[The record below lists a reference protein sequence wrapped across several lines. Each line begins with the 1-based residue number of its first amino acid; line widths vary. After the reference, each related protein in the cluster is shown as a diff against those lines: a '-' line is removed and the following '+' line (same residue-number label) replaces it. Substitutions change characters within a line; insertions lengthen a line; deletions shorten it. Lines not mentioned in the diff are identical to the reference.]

1 MPGGAMEARFEGTPG
16 PTARSAG
23 FGTGRVP
30 LRRYDPAAIDAAP
43 GPIMPFSPRLA
54 LPMAA
59 GLIVALACRFA
70 PAADDD
76 GGVAPA
82 PAPWSAGDD
91 ALPIPLPPVDD
102 AFLPASV
109 IEPIESLD
117 PGGAEGN
124 DGWPPPSRDD
134 GPSRRA
140 PRRPPPVS
148 LGASWLAPAA
158 VSGQPAR
165 LAIDAEFARV
175 GVPLVMPVEGKPTW
189 IGIGRFGRV
198 GLATGAILPD
208 SGMPVPAQLW
218 LVETG
223 VTHVRPR
230 DDGSTIGGTV
240 LVGSA
245 SDRPFAAFRD
255 LTAMAILF
263 ASRPAANGRDD
274 WNASLF
280 YSPTS
285 QLPFPLP
292 GLAYV
297 WRPYAGVEAKLGLPA
312 GLEWAP
318 DDDWSLSL
326 GYTPLVNATAV
337 LRRRLPAGF
346 SAVALYRTDTEIFFL
361 ADRTDNQERFYLFNQ
376 RVAVGLERIL
386 AGGFA
391 LEATADY
398 VFDRSLFQG
407 TSFFSGRTDVLAIA
421 PGAGLTLQLLWRR

>member
-1 MPGGAMEARFEGTPG
+1 MPISP
-16 PTARSAG
+16 S
-23 FGTGRVP
+23 
-30 LRRYDPAAIDAAP
+30 LAI
-43 GPIMPFSPRLA
+43 S
-54 LPMAA
+54 MAA
-59 GLIVALACRFA
+59 GLIVALASCI
-70 PAADDD
+70 AAVARAD
-76 GGVAPA
+76 GVAPA
-82 PAPWSAGDD
+82 PAPWSAGDE
-91 ALPIPLPPVDD
+91 ASPIPLPPLDD

-124 DGWPPPSRDD
+124 DGWPPPSRDG
-134 GPSRRA
+134 GPSRRRA
-140 PRRPPPVS
+140 PARPAPVS

-175 GVPLVMPVEGKPTW
+175 GVPLAMPVEGRPTW

-198 GLATGAILPD
+198 GLATDAILPD
-208 SGMPVPAQLW
+208 SAAAVPAQLW

-230 DDGSTIGGTV
+230 DDGSTIGGTI

-255 LTAMAILF
+255 MTAMAILF

-297 WRPYAGVEAKLGLPA
+297 WRPYDGLEAKLGLPA

-318 DDDWSLSL
+318 DDVWSLSL

-337 LRRRLPAGF
+337 LRRRLAAGF

-361 ADRTDNQERFYLFNQ
+361 ADRTDDQERFYLFNQ